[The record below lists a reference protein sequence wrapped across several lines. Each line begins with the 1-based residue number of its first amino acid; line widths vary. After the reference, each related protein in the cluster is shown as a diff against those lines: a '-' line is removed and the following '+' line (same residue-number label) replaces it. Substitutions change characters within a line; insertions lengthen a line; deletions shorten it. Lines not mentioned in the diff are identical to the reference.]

1 MGICAFRDK
10 NVHFEAM
17 DEKAARVEMVRNY
30 VGRRQT
36 PHIRVTQT
44 VSGSSSDSEDILVEE
59 TLERPPAPPRPVTY
73 DFAVQEGGPGARL
86 SLVTMSLPMVQ
97 PTAKDHGQGLGALQL
112 DTVTIPAILGTPGKS
127 SPDEDVGDLSLFE
140 YEGKAEEKAS
150 VLAVGEDVQ
159 IGESSLF
166 ESEDKAEVKASVLEV
181 PAVGEDVVFEDFPET
196 DQQLQAGEQVSDPL
210 PNPVQVFALDNPFLQ
225 EEKSLSAEDSPP
237 SVAREALPS
246 PAEGTEN
253 ADYLS
258 QSSDATPTYHDV
270 PTRTRESHFT
280 EFESPGQFSAA
291 QGLDEAAFVFLRLK
305 SHYLRNPAPLLAPEL
320 LQRNTEGRLTI
331 REEEAMRSSS

>member
-17 DEKAARVEMVRNY
+17 DEKTARVEMVRKY
-30 VGRRQT
+30 LDCRQT
-36 PHIRVTQT
+36 PHIHVTHT

-73 DFAVQEGGPGARL
+73 DFAAQEGGPGARL

-97 PTAKDHGQGLGALQL
+97 PTVKDHGQGLGALKL
-112 DTVTIPAILGTPGKS
+112 DTVTIPAILGAPSKS
-127 SPDEDVGDLSLFE
+127 SPDEDVEDLSLFE
-140 YEGKAEEKAS
+140 YEDKVEEKAS
-150 VLAVGEDVQ
+150 VLAVDVE

-196 DQQLQAGEQVSDPL
+196 DQQLQAVEQVPDPL
-210 PNPVQVFALDNPFLQ
+210 PSPPAQVFALDNPFLQ
-225 EEKSLSAEDSPP
+225 EEKSLSVEDSPP
-237 SVAREALPS
+237 GVAREALPS
-246 PAEGTEN
+246 SAEGTEN
-253 ADYLS
+253 VDYLS
-258 QSSDATPTYHDV
+258 QSSDATPTYYDV

-320 LQRNTEGRLTI
+320 LQRNTQGRLTI